1 MASAGRTIDSPF
13 SLFHQELWG
22 ARSEREAEVG
32 PGAGEGGRSAQGCGD
47 TREVSGGHARTAQH
61 TSPSVPLR
69 SGSLLPPGKS
79 PPSADPRK
87 QEAPWARG
95 HISPSEQVEERNSN
109 PKWRPRV
116 AATLEKSSPVFCC
129 TRWGAAAWH
138 RWKNQTVS
146 WREQLSGLAGGLGCD
161 LSSQIRTPNSIA
173 VLMVYSSRVNCQNP
187 GPCIVF

>member
-1 MASAGRTIDSPF
+1 MLGKRWHNHQQSLQSFP
-13 SLFHQELWG
+13 LFHQELWG

-47 TREVSGGHARTAQH
+47 TREVSGGHAGTAQH

-116 AATLEKSSPVFCC
+116 AGKEQPGLLLHPVGSGRMAQMEKPDRELE
-129 TRWGAAAWH
+129 RAAQWA
-138 RWKNQTVS
+138 RRGV
-146 WREQLSGLAGGLGCD
+146 R
-161 LSSQIRTPNSIA
+161 
-173 VLMVYSSRVNCQNP
+173 M
-187 GPCIVF
+187 